1 MHTLTAK
8 DLLVAWE
15 RGLSQTSARRLIT
28 LLAEIYPELGEGLLL
43 QLPLGRRDGLALAAR
58 ERLFGARLVSLAH
71 CPACAQPLEF
81 ELGVADIRVAELPPL
96 PEQLSCQCEG
106 YELAFRLP
114 DSRDLILAEAQPNPE
129 AAYHILMERCL
140 LGARFK
146 RDNPASKHGKYRN
159 QASELPPQVLAAVE
173 DAMAAADPQANTQL
187 DLSCPVCAHRWLAAF
202 DIASFLWRELHT
214 WAQRIIGEVHLLAKH
229 YSWAEADILAMTP
242 TRRRLYLEQL
252 S

>member
-1 MHTLTAK
+1 MHSLTAK
-8 DLLVAWE
+8 DLLAAWE

-28 LLAEIYPELGEGLLL
+28 LLAEVYPELGEGSLL

-71 CPACAQPLEF
+71 CPTCAQPLEF
-81 ELGVADIRVAELPPL
+81 ELGVADIVVADLPPV
-96 PEQLSCQCEG
+96 PEQLSGIWEG
-106 YELAFRLP
+106 YQLDFRLP
-114 DSRDLILAEAQPNPE
+114 DSRDLIVAETQSSPE
-129 AAYHILMERCL
+129 AAYQALMARCL
-140 LGARFK
+140 LDAR
-146 RDNPASKHGKYRN
+146 HGN
-159 QASELPPQVLAAVE
+159 HHHQAHELPAQVLSALE

-187 DLSCPVCAHRWLAAF
+187 DLSCPACDHRWLAAF